1 MGWIESD
8 SFWFLGPDFA
18 DIFERRKPSQG
29 LQPACVIVGVD
40 EVGKVVPELVVVV
53 IVVALDG
60 RLLDGPV
67 HPLDLT
73 VRPGVFRF
81 RQAMLDA
88 VAPTGPIEWMAA
100 ALGRGPIPVP
110 RHIGELNAVIGQD
123 GMDLVGNGFGKG
135 VEEGRYGHRV
145 GALDDLDEGE
155 LRRPVDGDIEVELA
169 FGCADL
175 RQRGGSVCLNRLA
188 DRISGPSAGFRPLR
202 EAVG

>member
-1 MGWIESD
+1 MAAALQHEAATL
-8 SFWFLGPDFA
+8 SFRIQTAGTRKHHSNGGKTDDALTFKLDQSTGAGQFLGPDFA

-110 RHIGELNAVIGQD
+110 RHIGVNS
-123 GMDLVGNGFGKG
+123 DLVEADPQKG
-135 VEEGRYGHRV
+135 V
-145 GALDDLDEGE
+145 
-155 LRRPVDGDIEVELA
+155 LRWQTAEYLG
-169 FGCADL
+169 
-175 RQRGGSVCLNRLA
+175 
-188 DRISGPSAGFRPLR
+188 
-202 EAVG
+202 